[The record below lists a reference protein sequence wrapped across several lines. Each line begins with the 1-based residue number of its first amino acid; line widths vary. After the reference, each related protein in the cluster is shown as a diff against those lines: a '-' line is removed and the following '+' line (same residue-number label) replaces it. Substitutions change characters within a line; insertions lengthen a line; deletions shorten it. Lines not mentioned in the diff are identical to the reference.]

1 MTTAPDRLF
10 HSGGIPVDSGTNLVF
25 GKVWW
30 VDGTNGSTSG
40 PGDTPD
46 TAFNTVQLAVTA
58 QIADTSSLGDV
69 IYVMSGTYSE
79 AVVASVFNKV
89 QLIGAVLGNTAKG
102 VIIYNSAGHALEV
115 GADTT
120 YNNSMINSALRNL
133 TFYTPA
139 SSNQELAA
147 VRIDTIQQSVID
159 NCFFLGNYNAGGAN
173 ITSVGLQLGNT
184 TVGHNSFHEFST
196 ISRCRFGTAGPGN
209 KEVDTAIRVGDDGVT
224 TPHGTGFSSME
235 IVDNQIMAEHYG
247 IRLGTGGS
255 SCGGSR
261 IAYNVFHSHQGGGGI
276 NVAIISNSTNG
287 DDTFMGVH
295 DNKVNYKTAWLTN
308 FDTRNIHNNTV
319 SIDNAN
325 PVGQYP
331 PAA

>member
-1 MTTAPDRLF
+1 MSIVPDRLY
-10 HSGGIPVDSGTNLVF
+10 HSGGIPVDSGTNPTF

-120 YNNSMINSALRNL
+120 YNNSMINSTLRNL

-173 ITSVGLQLGNT
+173 ITSVG
-184 TVGHNSFHEFST
+184 
-196 ISRCRFGTAGPGN
+196 
-209 KEVDTAIRVGDDGVT
+209 
-224 TPHGTGFSSME
+224 
-235 IVDNQIMAEHYG
+235 
-247 IRLGTGGS
+247 
-255 SCGGSR
+255 
-261 IAYNVFHSHQGGGGI
+261 
-276 NVAIISNSTNG
+276 
-287 DDTFMGVH
+287 
-295 DNKVNYKTAWLTN
+295 
-308 FDTRNIHNNTV
+308 
-319 SIDNAN
+319 
-325 PVGQYP
+325 
-331 PAA
+331 